1 MGNLRK
7 PRYWALALL
16 ARLGRSRLPV
26 AVSGDGAGGLVEALA
41 ARHDDGRIGIAV
53 WNVTLDQGKIG
64 GDPVLDRLVRLRVSV
79 PPGVAYAV
87 WHYRIDAAHS
97 NIVPAWEQ
105 MSGGASWPSPEQWAA
120 LRELNTLDQLSPPER
135 VTGSRDGPLEFAF
148 GLPMPGVSYLEF
160 VAD

>member
-1 MGNLRK
+1 MGYLRK

-79 PPGVAYAV
+79 PPGLLTRSGITASTR
-87 WHYRIDAAHS
+87 RIPIS
-97 NIVPAWEQ
+97 SRP
-105 MSGGASWPSPEQWAA
+105 
-120 LRELNTLDQLSPPER
+120 
-135 VTGSRDGPLEFAF
+135 GSR
-148 GLPMPGVSYLEF
+148 
-160 VAD
+160 